1 MKASSNTR
9 RPVNRA
15 AIEARARR
23 LRAATIGDLMSRA
36 LTWVASAVASAVA
49 RPIERVAAKT
59 SFSRR

>member
-23 LRAATIGDLMSRA
+23 LRAATIGDLMSQA
-36 LTWVASAVASAVA
+36 LTWVARGVASAVA
-49 RPIERVAAKT
+49 RLKAGQTLRARSAH
-59 SFSRR
+59 